1 MTKDSYWD
9 DLAKTP
15 EEKDLLKRL
24 RRLKLGKLCE
34 FLYNDDDHRN
44 EQEPTDTFASEVLY
58 RVGYEIGHW
67 YQDLEE
73 YRINYDWGY
82 SKQRYPDNITPAMIR
97 SAKKWVYDAERI
109 LHQPR
114 QLYFGGDF

>member
-1 MTKDSYWD
+1 MTEETYWD
-9 DLAKTP
+9 KLAKTP
-15 EEKDLLKRL
+15 EEKNLLKRL
-24 RRLKLGKLCE
+24 RRTRLGRLTETLYATKGCE
-34 FLYNDDDHRN
+34 GYWD
-44 EQEPTDTFASEVLY
+44 ESDTFASEVLY

-82 SKQRYPDNITPAMIR
+82 SEQRYPDNITPAMIR